1 MRMHV
6 NLRVKDLEASIRFY
20 AGLFGAAPS
29 VTKHDYARWMLED
42 PRVNF
47 AIVKAKGS
55 GGLEH
60 LGIQAE
66 STAELARLKDRAART
81 GVRVDDEGEVTCCY
95 ARSDKAWVTDEQGLL
110 WEMFYTHGSAEEA
123 PSAAPIAAGAARES
137 SCCAPE
143 CCSDDRTASSHL
155 ST

>member
-1 MRMHV
+1 MHV
-6 NLRVKDLEASIRFY
+6 NLRVKDLEASMRFY
-20 AGLFGAAPS
+20 TSLFGAAPS
-29 VTKHDYARWMLED
+29 ITKHDYAKWMLDD

-66 STAELARLKDRAART
+66 SRAELANLRARAART
-81 GVRVDDEGEVTCCY
+81 GVRVDNEGEVTCCY
-95 ARSDKAWVTDEQGLL
+95 AHSDKAWVTDEQGVP

-137 SCCAPE
+137 SCCSPD
-143 CCSDDRTASSHL
+143 CCREENPSTGRAAHTA
-155 ST
+155 